1 MKKNIILI
9 IILFSII
16 GAFSSF
22 IFINSPFLNKEGLGV
37 VSLENKIINI
47 SEKSSPSIVSI
58 IEEKD
63 LDIYKNNKWG
73 FFDNKVGG
81 GTGFFVN
88 KDGIIITNNHVVKN
102 KNSKYIIILNNGKE
116 FKAKIIY
123 SDKKEDIALLKVLS
137 TEGFSPLNIIPLNF
151 IEKNNNLKIGQF
163 VIAIGNTL
171 SKFNNS
177 VSFGIISGLNRKI
190 ENNYINLENLI
201 QTDANINPGNSG
213 GPLIN
218 LKGEVIGIN
227 TLIINSNQNIG
238 FAIKINKYKI
248 NEILE
253 QIKR

>member
-1 MKKNIILI
+1 M
-9 IILFSII
+9 
-16 GAFSSF
+16 
-22 IFINSPFLNKEGLGV
+22 
-37 VSLENKIINI
+37 
-47 SEKSSPSIVSI
+47 
-58 IEEKD
+58 
-63 LDIYKNNKWG
+63 
-73 FFDNKVGG
+73 
-81 GTGFFVN
+81 
-88 KDGIIITNNHVVKN
+88 
-102 KNSKYIIILNNGKE
+102 
-116 FKAKIIY
+116 
-123 SDKKEDIALLKVLS
+123 
-137 TEGFSPLNIIPLNF
+137 NIIPLNF